1 MLGTFFI
8 WIIVARDMNAFRN
21 SYECLSHELNL
32 PSIRLLEVDHGLHV
46 AEIVLVPY
54 VDTYARKEVGETT
67 I

>member
-21 SYECLSHELNL
+21 SYECLSREINL
-32 PSIRLLEVDHGLHV
+32 ASIRLLEVNHVLHV
-46 AEIVLVPY
+46 AEIVLDPY
-54 VDTYARKEVGETT
+54 ADTYARKEVGETT